1 MYAQE
6 KDAFMPTALEAKVEA
21 AALEAQLQRE
31 QRATARG
38 AKQRRLDEHAEER
51 LKTLNT
57 IYHDIYLLY
66 EVLIYIYVSTK
77 LYPRSYFVLRCP
89 SLNIQMSLSGSSGR
103 SGTKSSTAF
112 RPPNSSIRDRRL

>member
-1 MYAQE
+1 
-6 KDAFMPTALEAKVEA
+6 MPTALEAKVEA

-66 EVLIYIYVSTK
+66 EVLIYMYLLNSTPEAT
-77 LYPRSYFVLRCP
+77 LY
-89 SLNIQMSLSGSSGR
+89 
-103 SGTKSSTAF
+103 
-112 RPPNSSIRDRRL
+112 